1 VKEYSVP
8 QAILFDLDET
18 LTERT
23 PSIVHYA
30 ERFQGAFAD
39 HLASTTVASIATA
52 LLTAEVRGYRP
63 RPEVWR
69 DFLQRLP
76 WRAVPDVS
84 HVQRHWETC
93 FPRSVV
99 ARVSLVETLSALHAQ
114 GMRLGVVTNGEVA
127 FQAPKIT
134 QLAIGRYLSTVV
146 VSEAVQVQKPDP
158 RIFAHALAEIGCR
171 AAATWFVGD
180 DPVNDVLGAAVVGLR
195 AIWLTGVRPWPTD
208 LPAPPWQI
216 AALGD
221 LVELVHSERQHA
233 T

>member
-1 VKEYSVP
+1 VP

-18 LTERT
+18 LTDRT
-23 PSIVHYA
+23 LSIVRYA
-30 ERFQGAFAD
+30 ERFHGDFVGR
-39 HLASTTVASIATA
+39 LASTTVAAIAAA
-52 LLTAEVRGYRP
+52 LLTAEVRGSHP
-63 RPEVWR
+63 RDEVLQ
-69 DFLQRLP
+69 DFLHRLP
-76 WRAVPDVS
+76 WRTVPDVAR
-84 HVQRHWETC
+84 VRRHWKRC

-99 ARVSLVETLSALHAQ
+99 ARAGLAETLSALQTQ
-114 GMRLGVVTNGEVA
+114 GIRLGVVTNGEVA
-127 FQAPKIT
+127 FQAPKLT

-146 VSEAVQVQKPDP
+146 ISEAVQVQKPDP